1 MAHHLKTILKNTLY
15 KIIASEP
22 ILNHLRKTR
31 LNNKIIVLM
40 YHEIA
45 EDDAYIEA
53 WTVVKKSDF
62 IRQMEYLF
70 KYFNIVS
77 LQDALKQ
84 IHSPLTNG
92 DGKPSAVITFDDGY
106 AKNYQA
112 LFPIVKSIN
121 IPVTIFVATR
131 AVKDGKLYWYDR
143 LINALQG
150 CNSVELSLS
159 HLFLGNYRINYCKGS
174 ENWREIER
182 LLSDLKTLNPDIRE
196 NAVEGI
202 LKGLN
207 SKQKENTY
215 TNSLL
220 SIQELR
226 ELSKSPLITIGAHS
240 HCHNILTQLSND
252 EIRKSIKTSK
262 QLLESWLGR
271 PVQYFAYPNG
281 NYNDNV
287 INILKEAGFECALTT
302 VAKPWDN
309 HESPFTI
316 PRFSIGRY
324 DSFDYFKVRCS
335 GGAGSYKII

>member
-1 MAHHLKTILKNTLY
+1 MMLKTILKNTFY

-31 LNNKIIVLM
+31 LNNNIIVLM
-40 YHEIA
+40 YHEVA
-45 EDDAYIEA
+45 EDDDDVEA

-62 IRQMEYLF
+62 IRQMEYLA

-84 IHSPLTNG
+84 INRPLNNV

-106 AKNYQA
+106 AKNYKA
-112 LFPIVKSIN
+112 LLPIVKSMN

-131 AVKDGKLYWYDR
+131 AVQDGTLYWYDR

-150 CNSVELSLS
+150 CNPIELNLS
-159 HLFLGNYRINYCKGS
+159 HLSLGNYQINYCSGA
-174 ENWREIER
+174 ENWREIES
-182 LLSDLKTLNPDIRE
+182 LLSDLKTLSPDIRE
-196 NAVEGI
+196 NAVEEI

-215 TNSLL
+215 TNSPL
-220 SIQELR
+220 SMQELR

-240 HCHNILTQLSND
+240 HCHNILTQLSDD

-262 QLLESWLGR
+262 QLLETWIGR

-287 INILKEAGFECALTT
+287 INILKESGFECALTT

-309 HESPFTI
+309 HELLFTI
-316 PRFSIGRY
+316 PRFGIGRY
-324 DSFDYFKVRCS
+324 DSIDYFKIKVS
-335 GGAGSYKII
+335 GCAI